1 MAEEDEGSDPSVTVT
16 EVVKDLGK
24 LPPEPGQN
32 LSQDPVINALVPTQV
47 QAAEVSAVPEPGTLA
62 LLGVAL
68 LGLGALRRQRA
79 NR

>member
-1 MAEEDEGSDPSVTVT
+1 MTVE
-16 EVVKDLGK
+16 EVVEGLGK
-24 LPPEPGQN
+24 FPPEPGPN
-32 LSQDPVINALVPTQV
+32 LGQDPVINALVPTQAQV
-47 QAAEVSAVPEPGTLA
+47 AEVSAVPEPGTLA